1 MGQLD
6 VNTPQD
12 NILYLST
19 ALAVFDGSGSPEG
32 IENGALGSL
41 YCDKA
46 TGNWYQKT
54 TALGTLTGWTL
65 FSGGG
70 GGTPGGSDTQIQ
82 FNDAGSFGGDDD
94 FTWNKITKLLML
106 GAGSAG
112 SSIGWTAANGFIT
125 LITGPAVP
133 TESESYHLPITPP
146 TITGEFLFV
155 SSKGLNTQFGFSS
168 NLTYDPVG
176 RLSIDVTQN
185 QSAYATVNNASSG
198 NAAQSRL
205 AVTANVSGGAIAAY
219 SSGFTTS
226 GLRVAN
232 SVVLDLD
239 GPNAVILGQTAG
251 VIQFGLGTTEYA
263 RLTTTRFGVLSFGL
277 GSTASSPDVILERD
291 ASNTLAQ
298 RNSTNA
304 QTLRVYRSYTDS
316 SNYERID
323 ISADSITRNA
333 AGTGSHRTFNIN
345 NDATAGVSVA
355 AGVIILNA
363 LNTTLSLQRAGTTRL
378 QITSGDLV
386 SLTAP
391 LIFSA
396 DNTYDIGALGGN
408 RPRYAFIGSSVEVG
422 ASGTLVVTTTGG
434 GSNGVILQ
442 STSGN
447 GILKLTNWGNSDF
460 SRLQFGGTS
469 SSYPAIGRS
478 DASIV
483 FQLADGTL
491 QTPILPVNT
500 NQLQFGGADAASP
513 GAISLRVQ
521 NVVAGT
527 SNTSGQNL
535 SIFGSAGTGNAV
547 GGAILLRIA
556 PAGSSGTSQNAT
568 IIGLAI
574 DGTGRIYGS
583 ALHNNAAG
591 MSGAVNQYLGSGTYS
606 PTITAV
612 ANCTVTS
619 PGVNFKYLRVG
630 NVVHVTGQLS
640 IDPTTA
646 STLTRA
652 RIALPIASNLTGSVG
667 CQGVGHCADVFGLG
681 GAIFPDTTNDEA
693 ELNFICESGTPAN
706 NVWCVSF
713 SYEVA

>member
-112 SSIGWTAANGFIT
+112 GSIGWTAANGFIT

-133 TESESYHLPITPP
+133 TESESYALPITPP

-263 RLTTTRFGVLSFGL
+263 RLNTTRFGVLSLGL
-277 GSTASSPDVILERD
+277 GASPSSLDVLLERD
-291 ASNTLAQ
+291 AANTLAQ
-298 RNSTNA
+298 RNGANA
-304 QTLRVYRSYTDS
+304 QTFRIYNTYTDA
-316 SNYERID
+316 SNFSRLNISYGAFGDD
-323 ISADSITRNA
+323 IFITTSAS
-333 AGTGSHRTFNIN
+333 GTGSAGAIQFGTNNTSRWIIN
-345 NDATAGVSVA
+345 
-355 AGVIILNA
+355 
-363 LNTTLSLQRAGTTRL
+363 
-378 QITSGDLV
+378 TSGDL
-386 SLTAP
+386 LTG
-391 LIFSA
+391 A
-396 DNTYDIGALGGN
+396 DNTYDIGASGAT
-408 RPRYAFIGSSVEVG
+408 RPRNIYLANNIFGNNSNSASTGFLQYVCTYNGYIGWAGRSYLQSP
-422 ASGTLVVTTTGG
+422 SD
-434 GSNGVILQ
+434 GVIFLQ
-442 STSGN
+442 
-447 GILKLTNWGNSDF
+447 NSAGTDF
-460 SRLQFGGTS
+460 TRLQFGGTTS
-469 SSYPAIGRS
+469 SFPAIGRS
-478 DASIV
+478 GASIV

-491 QTPILPVNT
+491 QTPILPINT

-547 GGAILLRIA
+547 GGAILLRVA
-556 PAGSSGTSQNAT
+556 PAGSSGTSQNASVV
-568 IIGLAI
+568 GLAI
-574 DGTGRIYGS
+574 DGTARIYGS

-591 MSGAVNQYLGSGTYS
+591 MSGATNQYIGSGTYS

-612 ANCTVTS
+612 ANCTVTT

-652 RIALPIASNLTGSVG
+652 RIALPISSNLSGTVG
-667 CQGVGHCADVFGLG
+667 CQGTGNCGDVFGLG